1 MIESFYYKLGPVE
14 TTKVWTSP
22 IDIEKVNGWIKD
34 FKELDLGEYQVYLGG
49 KYVID
54 RDNTDDVDIC
64 ITGPIYDYMKLY
76 EILKE
81 GMELALNKHN
91 FFLDI
96 KHYDNLDFFKY
107 PRIEGF
113 KRYHMMVSLAGEEI
127 KKVNNK
133 IVYHA
138 IHKTKI
144 PNPVSIP
151 KELSVNV
158 VEFPMDKQ
166 IEDGRIYNPIKL
178 N

>member
-34 FKELDLGEYQVYLGG
+34 FKELDLGEYEVYLGG

-127 KKVNNK
+127 KKIDGEVVHQSFK
-133 IVYHA
+133 
-138 IHKTKI
+138 KTHI
-144 PNPVSIP
+144 NLDGIP
-151 KELSVNV
+151 KELAVNLAI
-158 VEFPMDKQ
+158 FPMDKQ

>member
-1 MIESFYYKLGPVE
+1 MIKDFYYKIGPVE

-22 IDIEKVNGWIKD
+22 IDVEKVNGWIDDIK
-34 FKELDLGEYQVYLGG
+34 KLDWGEYQIYLGG

-54 RDNTDDVDIC
+54 RNNTDDVDIC

-76 EILKE
+76 DLLVESYD
-81 GMELALNKHN
+81 LALNKWN
-91 FFLDI
+91 FFIDI

-107 PRIEGF
+107 PRTKGF

-127 KKVNNK
+127 KKINGE
-133 IVYHA
+133 IVYHTL
-138 IHKTKI
+138 HKTQSI
-144 PNPVSIP
+144 NSDSIP

>member
-22 IDIEKVNGWIKD
+22 IDIQKVNGWIKD
-34 FKELDLGEYQVYLGG
+34 FKELDLGDYKFYLGG

-54 RDNTDDVDIC
+54 PINTDDVDIC

-76 EILKE
+76 EIMKE

-107 PRIEGF
+107 PKTEGF
-113 KRYHMMVSLAGEEI
+113 KRYHIMTELGGEEI
-127 KKVNNK
+127 KKIDGE
-133 IVYHA
+133 IVHQSFK
-138 IHKTKI
+138 KTHI
-144 PNPVSIP
+144 PNSEWIP
-151 KELSVNV
+151 NELSTNLV
-158 VEFPMDKQ
+158 VYPMDKQ
-166 IEDGRIYNPIKL
+166 IKDGRIYQPIKL

>member
-14 TTKVWTSP
+14 TTKVWYSP
-22 IDIEKVNGWIKD
+22 IPIEKVNGWIKD
-34 FKELDLGEYQVYLGG
+34 FKKLDLGEYEVYLGG

-54 RDNTDDVDIC
+54 PINTDDVDIC

-76 EILKE
+76 EIMKE
-81 GMELALNKHN
+81 SMNLALNKHN

-107 PRIEGF
+107 PKTEGF
-113 KRYHMMVSLAGEEI
+113 KRYHIMTELAGEEI
-127 KKVNNK
+127 KKIDGE
-133 IVYHA
+133 IVHQSFK
-138 IHKTKI
+138 KTNI
-144 PNPVSIP
+144 PNSHWIP
-151 KELSVNV
+151 TEFAVNV
-158 VEFPMDKQ
+158 VIFPMDKQ

>member
-1 MIESFYYKLGPVE
+1 MIKDFYYKIGPVE

-22 IDIEKVNGWIKD
+22 IAVEKVNGWIKD
-34 FKELDLGEYQVYLGG
+34 FKELDLGDYEVYLGG

-54 RDNTDDVDIC
+54 RINTDDVDIC
-64 ITGPIYDYMKLY
+64 LTGPIYDYMHLY
-76 EILKE
+76 EIMKE
-81 GMELALNKHN
+81 GFDLALNKYN
-91 FFLDI
+91 FLIDI
-96 KHYDNLDFFKY
+96 KHYDNINFFNY
-107 PRIEGF
+107 PRTDGF
-113 KRYHMMVSLAGEEI
+113 KRHHIMVSLAGEEI
-127 KKVNNK
+127 KKVNGE

-138 IHKTKI
+138 LHKTKI
-144 PNPVSIP
+144 INPDSIP